1 MKKEAY
7 ASFFIIKGDYMKALV
22 LKTYR
27 ITDIQ
32 FQNHA
37 AASGKTKLE
46 TKYTYQVKFGNN
58 NTCRAEMKVSVSD
71 KENPDTLMV
80 DMTMVGI
87 FEIVAEQ
94 DKELLHK
101 ESFKQLYPFA
111 RAAVS
116 TISSSTGILPI
127 IIPDVDIDSQ
137 DIYRYNPE
145 LFSNK

>member
-1 MKKEAY
+1 
-7 ASFFIIKGDYMKALV
+7 MKALT

-37 AASGKTKLE
+37 VANSKTKLE
-46 TKYTYQVKFGNN
+46 TKYTYQVKFGRN
-58 NTCRAEMKVSVSD
+58 NTCRAEMKVSVGD
-71 KENPDTLMV
+71 KENPDTLKIDV
-80 DMTMVGI
+80 TMVGI
-87 FEIVAEQ
+87 FEIMGEQ

-145 LFSNK
+145 LFTK

>member
-1 MKKEAY
+1 
-7 ASFFIIKGDYMKALV
+7 MKALA

-37 AASGKTKLE
+37 VANGKTKLV
-46 TKYTYQVKFGNN
+46 TKYTYQVKFANN
-58 NTCRAEMKVSVSD
+58 NTCRAEMKVLVSD
-71 KENPDTLMV
+71 QASPDTLKV
-80 DMTMVGI
+80 DVTLVGI

-94 DKELLHK
+94 DKEILHK

-145 LFSNK
+145 IFSNK

>member
-1 MKKEAY
+1 
-7 ASFFIIKGDYMKALV
+7 MKALV

-37 AASGKTKLE
+37 AVSGKTKLE

-127 IIPDVDIDSQ
+127 IIPDVDIDNQ

-145 LFSNK
+145 LFSK

>member
-1 MKKEAY
+1 MPLFSSKKE
-7 ASFFIIKGDYMKALV
+7 IMMKALV

-127 IIPDVDIDSQ
+127 IIPDVDIDNQ

-145 LFSNK
+145 LFSK

>member
-1 MKKEAY
+1 MK
-7 ASFFIIKGDYMKALV
+7 DLV

-37 AASGKTKLE
+37 TANGKARLE
-46 TKYTYQVKFGNN
+46 TKYMYQVKFGGN
-58 NTCRAEMKVSVSD
+58 NTCRGEMKVSVSD
-71 KENPDTLMV
+71 QENPDSLKLDLTLV
-80 DMTMVGI
+80 SI
-87 FEIVAEQ
+87 FEITAEE

-111 RAAVS
+111 RAAIS

-127 IIPDVDIDSQ
+127 IIPTVDIDRQ

>member
-71 KENPDTLMV
+71 KENPDTLMI

-127 IIPDVDIDSQ
+127 IIPDVDIDNQ

-145 LFSNK
+145 LFSK

>member
-1 MKKEAY
+1 M
-7 ASFFIIKGDYMKALV
+7 DL
-22 LKTYR
+22 
-27 ITDIQ
+27 
-32 FQNHA
+32 
-37 AASGKTKLE
+37 
-46 TKYTYQVKFGNN
+46 
-58 NTCRAEMKVSVSD
+58 
-71 KENPDTLMV
+71 TL
-80 DMTMVGI
+80 VGI

-116 TISSSTGILPI
+116 TMTSATGILPV

>member
-1 MKKEAY
+1 
-7 ASFFIIKGDYMKALV
+7 MKALV

-37 AASGKTKLE
+37 TTSGKTKLE
-46 TKYTYQVKFGNN
+46 TKYTYQVKFGTN
-58 NTCRAEMKVSVSD
+58 NTCRAEMKVSVCD
-71 KENPDTLMV
+71 RDNPDTFKMDL
-80 DMTMVGI
+80 TLIGI

-116 TISSSTGILPI
+116 TMTSATGILPV

>member
-127 IIPDVDIDSQ
+127 IIPDVDIDNQ

>member
-127 IIPDVDIDSQ
+127 IIPDVDIDNQ

-145 LFSNK
+145 LSSK

>member
-1 MKKEAY
+1 MEM
-7 ASFFIIKGDYMKALV
+7 IMNALI

-27 ITDIQ
+27 ITDLK

-37 AASGKTKLE
+37 TATGKSKLE
-46 TKYTYQVKFGNN
+46 TKYTYQVKFANN
-58 NTCRAEMKVSVSD
+58 HTCRGEMKILVTD
-71 KENPDTLMV
+71 QENPDTLTV

-87 FEIVAEQ
+87 FEIVADQ

-116 TISSSTGILPI
+116 TISSTTGILPI
-127 IIPDVDIDSQ
+127 IIPSVDIDSQ

-145 LFSNK
+145 LFSK

>member
-1 MKKEAY
+1 MQ
-7 ASFFIIKGDYMKALV
+7 DLV

-37 AASGKTKLE
+37 IANGKASLE

-58 NTCRAEMKVSVSD
+58 NTCRGEMKVSVSD
-71 KENPDTLMV
+71 REHPDLLKVDLTL
-80 DMTMVGI
+80 VGI
-87 FEIVAEQ
+87 FEIAPEQ

-111 RAAVS
+111 RAAIS
-116 TISSSTGILPI
+116 TISSTTGILPI
-127 IIPDVDIDSQ
+127 IIPVVDIDKQ
-137 DIYRYNPE
+137 DIYRYNPD

>member
-1 MKKEAY
+1 MK
-7 ASFFIIKGDYMKALV
+7 DLV

-37 AASGKTKLE
+37 VATAKTRLE
-46 TKYTYQVKFGNN
+46 TKYTYQVKFGANQ
-58 NTCRAEMKVSVSD
+58 TCRAEMKVSVSD
-71 KENPDTLMV
+71 QENPDSLKVDLTL
-80 DMTMVGI
+80 VGI
-87 FEIVAEQ
+87 FEIATEQ

-111 RAAVS
+111 RAAIS

-127 IIPDVDIDSQ
+127 IIPTVDIDSQ

>member
-1 MKKEAY
+1 M
-7 ASFFIIKGDYMKALV
+7 MKALV

-37 AASGKTKLE
+37 AANGKAKLE

-127 IIPDVDIDSQ
+127 IIPDVDIDNQ

>member
-1 MKKEAY
+1 MN
-7 ASFFIIKGDYMKALV
+7 SLI

-27 ITDIQ
+27 ITDLK

-37 AASGKTKLE
+37 TAPGKSKLQ
-46 TKYTYQVKFGNN
+46 TKYTYQVKFANN
-58 NTCRAEMKVSVSD
+58 NTCRGEMKISVAD
-71 KENPDTLMV
+71 QENPDVLSLE
-80 DMTMVGI
+80 MTMMGI
-87 FEIVAEQ
+87 FEIAQEQ

-116 TISSSTGILPI
+116 TITSATGILPI
-127 IIPDVDIDSQ
+127 IIPSVDIDSQ

>member
-1 MKKEAY
+1 MK
-7 ASFFIIKGDYMKALV
+7 SLV

-32 FQNHA
+32 FQNHTVA
-37 AASGKTKLE
+37 NGKTKLE

-58 NTCRAEMKVSVSD
+58 NTCRGEMKVSVND
-71 KENPDTLMV
+71 QANPDTLKIDV
-80 DMTMVGI
+80 TLVGI
-87 FEIVAEQ
+87 FEVVAEQ

-111 RAAVS
+111 RASVS

>member
-1 MKKEAY
+1 MK
-7 ASFFIIKGDYMKALV
+7 SLI

-32 FQNHA
+32 FQNHTTA
-37 AASGKTKLE
+37 NGKTKLE

-71 KENPDTLMV
+71 KDNPDTLKIDV
-80 DMTMVGI
+80 TMVGI
-87 FEIVAEQ
+87 FEIISEQ
-94 DKELLHK
+94 DKEMLHK

-111 RAAVS
+111 IAAIS
-116 TISSSTGILPI
+116 TISSNTGILPI

-145 LFSNK
+145 LFSKK

>member
-1 MKKEAY
+1 MKQ
-7 ASFFIIKGDYMKALV
+7 LV

-32 FQNHA
+32 FQNRA
-37 AASGKTKLE
+37 TANVKTKLE
-46 TKYTYQVKFGNN
+46 TKYTYQVKFGTNQ
-58 NTCRAEMKVSVSD
+58 TCRGEMKVSVSD
-71 KENPDTLMV
+71 QANPDTLRIDV
-80 DMTMVGI
+80 TLVGI
-87 FEIVAEQ
+87 FEVVADQ

>member
-1 MKKEAY
+1 MKDL
-7 ASFFIIKGDYMKALV
+7 I

-27 ITDIQ
+27 ITDLQ

-37 AASGKTKLE
+37 AATGKAKLE

-71 KENPDTLMV
+71 QDNPDAIKVDLTL
-80 DMTMVGI
+80 VGI
-87 FEIVAEQ
+87 FEIAPEQ

-111 RAAVS
+111 RAAIS
-116 TISSSTGILPI
+116 TISSTPCILPI
-127 IIPDVDIDSQ
+127 IIPTVDIDSQ

>member
-1 MKKEAY
+1 MK
-7 ASFFIIKGDYMKALV
+7 DLV

-37 AASGKTKLE
+37 AAVGKARLE
-46 TKYTYQVKFGNN
+46 TKYTYPVKFGSN
-58 NTCRAEMKVSVSD
+58 NTCRGEMKVSVSD
-71 KENPDTLMV
+71 QENQDALKVDLTL
-80 DMTMVGI
+80 VGI
-87 FEIVAEQ
+87 FEITSEQ
-94 DKELLHK
+94 DDKEYLHK
-101 ESFKQLYPFA
+101 ESFKQLHPFA
-111 RAAVS
+111 RAAIS

-127 IIPDVDIDSQ
+127 IIPTVDIDSQ

>member
-1 MKKEAY
+1 MN
-7 ASFFIIKGDYMKALV
+7 DLV

-27 ITDIQ
+27 VTDIQ

-37 AASGKTKLE
+37 VATAKASLE
-46 TKYTYQVKFGNN
+46 TKYTYQVKFGAN
-58 NTCRAEMKVSVSD
+58 NTCRGEMKVSVSD
-71 KENPDTLMV
+71 KENPDLLKVDLTL
-80 DMTMVGI
+80 VGI
-87 FEIVAEQ
+87 FEITHDQ

-111 RAAVS
+111 RAAIS

-127 IIPDVDIDSQ
+127 IIPTVDIDKQ
-137 DIYRYNPE
+137 DIYRYNPD

>member
-1 MKKEAY
+1 
-7 ASFFIIKGDYMKALV
+7 MKALV

>member
-1 MKKEAY
+1 
-7 ASFFIIKGDYMKALV
+7 MKALV

-27 ITDIQ
+27 ITDIL
-32 FQNHA
+32 FQNHTA
-37 AASGKTKLE
+37 AAGKTKLE

-58 NTCRAEMKVSVSD
+58 NTCRAEMKVSVGD
-71 KENPDTLMV
+71 KENPDALKVDVTL
-80 DMTMVGI
+80 VGI
-87 FEIVAEQ
+87 FEITGEQ

-111 RAAVS
+111 RAAIS
-116 TISSSTGILPI
+116 MISSGTGILPI

>member
-1 MKKEAY
+1 MK
-7 ASFFIIKGDYMKALV
+7 SLI

-32 FQNHA
+32 FQNHTTA
-37 AASGKTKLE
+37 NGKTKVE

-71 KENPDTLMV
+71 KDNPDTLKIDV
-80 DMTMVGI
+80 TMVGI
-87 FEIVAEQ
+87 FEIISEQ
-94 DKELLHK
+94 DKEMLHK

-111 RAAVS
+111 RAAIS
-116 TISSSTGILPI
+116 TISSNTGILPI

-145 LFSNK
+145 LFSKK

>member
-46 TKYTYQVKFGNN
+46 TKYTYQVEFGNN

-127 IIPDVDIDSQ
+127 IIPDVDIDNQ

-145 LFSNK
+145 LFSK

>member
-127 IIPDVDIDSQ
+127 IIPDVDIDNQ

-145 LFSNK
+145 LFSK